1 MQPGGPNEGCNKGV
15 VGGLSA
21 VEGRWT
27 ALRVWQVRPREVSVT
42 TTIAWTRTWPRGMWA
57 DRGIS
62 WRIEEEAAIEDR
74 GEEGDGVIEYSL
86 LPPLGGGGSSV
97 LEARERE
104 RGIARGC
111 PPALVRRHS
120 FHRPSRL
127 FILLIGSSFFLPFVF
142 SAASPSFS
150 APTTPAFDSSGP
162 NFNLQRRLNTRL
174 CHLPPCFTLLRSFF
188 SFTACASRPHV
199 RPWFRPRRSMIY
211 RYPDRV
217 SDEAIFFQGEYRL
230 ALDHFASGI
239 PLAAE
244 IWVRSSGTRSTEL
257 VYVHHASEHSD
268 QNAHLR
274 RRKLG
279 GGERKVQLS
288 NWFHLSHSGI

>member
-1 MQPGGPNEGCNKGV
+1 M
-15 VGGLSA
+15 
-21 VEGRWT
+21 
-27 ALRVWQVRPREVSVT
+27 RPREVSVT

-62 WRIEEEAAIEDR
+62 WRIEEEAAIEDT

-174 CHLPPCFTLLRSFF
+174 CHLPPLLHPPAFLFLFYRLCFT
-188 SFTACASRPHV
+188 T
-199 RPWFRPRRSMIY
+199 
-211 RYPDRV
+211 
-217 SDEAIFFQGEYRL
+217 
-230 ALDHFASGI
+230 
-239 PLAAE
+239 
-244 IWVRSSGTRSTEL
+244 TRST
-257 VYVHHASEHSD
+257 VISSSSVD
-268 QNAHLR
+268 D
-274 RRKLG
+274 
-279 GGERKVQLS
+279 LS
-288 NWFHLSHSGI
+288 ISRPCFGRSHFFFRESIVWLWIILHPVSL

>member
-1 MQPGGPNEGCNKGV
+1 M
-15 VGGLSA
+15 
-21 VEGRWT
+21 
-27 ALRVWQVRPREVSVT
+27 RPREVSVT
-42 TTIAWTRTWPRGMWA
+42 TTIAWMRTWPRGMWA

-127 FILLIGSSFFLPFVF
+127 FILLIGFSFFLPFVF

-162 NFNLQRRLNTRL
+162 NFNLERRLNTRL
-174 CHLPPCFTLLRSFF
+174 CHLPPLLHPPAFLFLFYRLCFT
-188 SFTACASRPHV
+188 T
-199 RPWFRPRRSMIY
+199 
-211 RYPDRV
+211 
-217 SDEAIFFQGEYRL
+217 
-230 ALDHFASGI
+230 
-239 PLAAE
+239 
-244 IWVRSSGTRSTEL
+244 TRSTVISSSSVDDL
-257 VYVHHASEHSD
+257 SISRPCFGRSHFFSGRVSFGFGSFCIRYPSS
-268 QNAHLR
+268 
-274 RRKLG
+274 G
-279 GGERKVQLS
+279 GNLS
-288 NWFHLSHSGI
+288 QE